1 MTRSRIDNAIEDV
14 TTLFEEAK
22 LRSEFDFILTLIN
35 YRGMG
40 TRRTTTN
47 LYEWFDAIEF
57 YRGIYQSAS
66 GKEKIR
72 IGIVLYSMFFENS
85 DFYNVIGS
93 LCRVKLGYKGSSY
106 LFWKT
111 RKYERYLGVGEKQE
125 FLTEL
130 LEDAGKQNII
140 SFLND
145 NHVPEIR
152 NSFFHSA
159 YSLTSSDYTIQE
171 SDPIPDVGYSFD
183 VAGYLYPKIDNV
195 IVFFESFRKLYL
207 DSFNAYQEDK
217 IVDGFFPQPV
227 KVTIIGSNEG
237 LKGFRI
243 KNSVQFF
250 GEWHDSGIMYD
261 EKYDMWAGLNITFDS
276 DSLETIELSDNLA
289 RYEAKSDVTRNDSEF
304 INLVDK
310 VTERGRPKEVYR
322 AVSLLVKFAENRFEK
337 MVREKNPHKKKS
349 LPKSILPYYQKAID
363 IGGKFFD
370 MSQVDDRIKEL
381 ENASRELENSTE

>member
-1 MTRSRIDNAIEDV
+1 MTKAIEDL

-22 LRSEFDFILTLIN
+22 RRSEFDFVLTLIN

-57 YRGIYQSAS
+57 YRGIYESAS
-66 GKEKIR
+66 GKEKTR
-72 IGIVLYSMFFENS
+72 IGTLLYSTFFENS
-85 DFYNVIGS
+85 DFYNVMGS

-111 RKYERYLGVGEKQE
+111 RKYERYLGIGEKQA
-125 FLTEL
+125 FLIEL
-130 LEDAGKQNII
+130 LEDAGKQNITL
-140 SFLND
+140 FLNG

-159 YSLTSSDYTIQE
+159 HSLTNNDYTIQE
-171 SDPIPDVGYSFD
+171 SDPIPDVGYSFN

-195 IVFFESFRKLYL
+195 IAFFEVFRKLYL

-217 IVDGFFPQPV
+217 IVDGFFPQSV
-227 KVTIIGSNEG
+227 KVNIIGSKEG

-243 KNSVQFF
+243 KNSVQFY

-261 EKYDMWAGLNITFDS
+261 EKYDMWAGLNITFNS

-289 RYEAKSDVTRNDSEF
+289 RYESKSEITRNDSEF
-304 INLVDK
+304 MNLVDK
-310 VTERGRPKEVYR
+310 VAERGQPKEVYR

-337 MVREKNPHKKKS
+337 MIGEKNLYKKKS

-363 IGGKFFD
+363 IGAKFFNL
-370 MSQVDDRIKEL
+370 SKVEDRIKEL
-381 ENASRELENSTE
+381 ENASSEL

>member
-1 MTRSRIDNAIEDV
+1 MDKVIEDV
-14 TTLFEEAK
+14 KTLFEEAK
-22 LRSEFDFILTLIN
+22 QRSEFDFVLTLIN

-47 LYEWFDAIEF
+47 LYEWLDAIEF

-66 GKEKIR
+66 GKEKTR
-72 IGIVLYSMFFENS
+72 IGTILYSMFFENS

-111 RKYERYLGVGEKQE
+111 RKYERYLGVGEKQA
-125 FLTEL
+125 FLIEL

-159 YSLTSSDYTIQE
+159 YSLTDNDYVIQG
-171 SDPIPDVGYSFD
+171 SDPIPDIGYSVD
-183 VAGYLYPKIDNV
+183 VAGYLYPKIEN
-195 IVFFESFRKLYL
+195 IIMFFESFRKVYL
-207 DSFNAYQEDK
+207 DSFNSYQEDK
-217 IVDGFFPQPV
+217 AVDGFFPEPV
-227 KVTIIGSNEG
+227 KVNILGSKEG

-250 GEWHDSGIMYD
+250 GEWHDSGIMYE
-261 EKYDMWAGLNITFDS
+261 EKYDMWAGLNIRMNS
-276 DSLETIELSDNLA
+276 ASLETIEISDNLT
-289 RYEAKSDVTRNDSEF
+289 RYETKAEITKNDSEF
-304 INLVDK
+304 MNLVDK
-310 VTERGRPKEVYR
+310 VAERGQPEEVYR
-322 AVSLLVKFAENRFEK
+322 AVSLLVKFAEIRFGK
-337 MVREKNPHKKKS
+337 MIEEKNPFKKKS
-349 LPKSILPYYQKAID
+349 LPKSILPYYQRAID
-363 IGGKFFD
+363 IGSKFFD
-370 MSQVDDRIKEL
+370 MSQVGDRMKDVGNEVSNV
-381 ENASRELENSTE
+381 ET